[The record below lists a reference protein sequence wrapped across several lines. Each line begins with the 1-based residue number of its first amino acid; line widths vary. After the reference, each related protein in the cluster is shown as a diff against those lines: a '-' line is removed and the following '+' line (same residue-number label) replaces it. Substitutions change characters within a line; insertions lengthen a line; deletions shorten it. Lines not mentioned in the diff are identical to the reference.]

1 MRFQVASLPISSQQ
15 YIYRKSI
22 GLASLLLAQPNG
34 ARFFGKQGLACSK
47 RRSRKLQPIQF
58 LFAPEKP
65 CAVRE
70 VWQSQT
76 CARSRLSLARQR
88 KRGLRRR
95 TSFCEVKTK
104 PSLEGF
110 VLTKLKQDLCK
121 RACFYAA
128 KRVPCA
134 GMRRK
139 GEQGINK
146 GRLPEIW
153 QTASNTTKSDFP
165 ASLALMFSGSLQHR
179 RKAT

>member
-1 MRFQVASLPISSQQ
+1 MQNIGLKRLELRPLCWHSRTERGFSGARACMPEAAQPQVASP
-15 YIYRKSI
+15 
-22 GLASLLLAQPNG
+22 
-34 ARFFGKQGLACSK
+34 
-47 RRSRKLQPIQF
+47 
-58 LFAPEKP
+58 PEKP

-139 GEQGINK
+139 GEQGINE

-153 QTASNTTKSDFP
+153 QTASNTTKSELP
-165 ASLALMFSGSLQHR
+165 ASLALMFSGSLKHR
-179 RKAT
+179 QKAT